1 MANSLGALS
10 GTSSP
15 YQTGSYTVE
24 QNDKN
29 TLTMTGYFQLLAT
42 QLQNQ
47 DMNNPMD
54 NSELMA
60 QMTQMAMVQSMTSMT
75 EAMKTSTAVN
85 TQTYAASLVGQEV
98 TMAVTEEN
106 SYGQET
112 PVDVK
117 YATVEWVNFTSGDPT
132 IKLKDDPKEYSLT
145 HLVGMGR
152 VPNPFKDETEE
163 SPGTDTDKDPD
174 KTPGDGDDTN
184 PPSSKTRLASRAGS
198 YSSRLPI
205 AGSVDESDAKKTS
218 GSNVNLASAMSL
230 AANLVDLDKETL
242 EERRRTVKELVSSGA
257 FSSPDQIPDLTVR
270 R

>member
-1 MANSLGALS
+1 MADSLGAVS

-15 YQTGSYTVE
+15 YKTGSYTVE
-24 QNDKN
+24 SNDKN
-29 TLTMTGYFQLLAT
+29 TLSMTGYFQLLAT

-47 DMNNPMD
+47 DMTNPMD

-60 QMTQMAMVQSMTSMT
+60 QMTQMAMVQSMSAMT

-117 YATVEWVNFTSGDPT
+117 YAKVEWVDFTSGDPT
-132 IKLKDDPKEYSLT
+132 IKLEGDEKIYSLT

-152 VPNPFKDETEE
+152 VPNPFENKTGE
-163 SPGTDTDKDPD
+163 SSGTDTDEGGN
-174 KTPGDGDDTN
+174 T
-184 PPSSKTRLASRAGS
+184 SSKSRLASSRSAGAK
-198 YSSRLPI
+198 PI
-205 AGSVDESDAKKTS
+205 AGYVDEADRTDRAGVSARAR
-218 GSNVNLASAMSL
+218 NLTASAML
-230 AANLVDLDKETL
+230 TPEDMEDTTI
-242 EERRRTVKELVSSGA
+242 RR
-257 FSSPDQIPDLTVR
+257 
-270 R
+270 